1 MRNKL
6 LKNLALF
13 IGRKPWWSALILLVF
28 TIIMGGFAE
37 QLELTTSFTNLL
49 PKNEPMVDEFDMI
62 IEEYDGASSMLIV
75 AEGHPDS
82 LALFAEML
90 VPEIESYKE
99 WVSKVDYKLPKEFF
113 EQHGLMLMKSKDL
126 ENNNELFLSP
136 NLDEFLYNLNN
147 SLEKEY
153 IASDEQISGR
163 EQEQGAVR
171 FLDGVQTWIDMLDGT
186 IEGTIDNGGALA
198 ADGILFGDEYYR
210 SWDRQ
215 MMILQILPTFT
226 MFDIEESVASTDAIE
241 KIVHNYGEM
250 FSVQAGLTGTIPL
263 ARDEMVAVQNDSM
276 TITMLALIGILILF
290 ILAFR
295 MIISPF
301 LAIITLIIGVLWALG
316 LAWPLVGTLN
326 LMTSMMAVVLIGLGI
341 DFSVH
346 IISTFTEM
354 RHGGKDVQEALQET
368 FLKSGPGIITGGLTT
383 ASAFFTLLVSKTDGM
398 REFGIVLGVGIL
410 MTMFAAMLVL
420 PTLLVLRERIGL
432 RIRKQSGPKKIRDI
446 RYQFLG
452 NLSSNFA
459 SYWKAG
465 FFVIIILVIFL
476 GFRGSKITMDYNYL
490 NMEPKGLESIALQDR
505 LIEVFDISSDYAL
518 ITAESLDE
526 ASVITDR
533 ANDMPSAGS
542 VQSIVDFLPPPDEQ
556 RHRADLVET
565 IHRAMYASRIKL
577 GSELDHDQILDELF
591 RLEANVIEMQDMAY
605 IGGQDKVYLKSA
617 LLVGAFP
624 NTDDPSL
631 TPLNDDLKRVMP
643 DISVGLLSSFLQKF
657 ENQNN
662 NVIDQIES
670 FHNTFAQS
678 YKTAVLNMSNSE
690 EITVDDLPDGI
701 RRQYVAKSGKNF
713 LVIVFPKRNVWEI
726 NYLKQFSADLYAV
739 NERATGLP
747 PIFNRLMDE
756 IGRDGAQATKI
767 ALAVIFLIL
776 LLDFRRL
783 GKALL
788 AIIPLVFGVVWMV
801 GVMEFSGLQLTLLN
815 IMAIPMIIGIGI
827 DDGVHIVHRYNLEGW
842 GAHRPV
848 FASTGRAIF
857 LTSITTMVG
866 FGSLWFATY
875 RGLGSM
881 GIALFIGVGTC
892 FLASLIV
899 IPVFV
904 AMFTSRKKK

>member
-13 IGRKPWWSALILLVF
+13 IGRKPWWSALILLIF
-28 TIIMGGFAE
+28 TIIMGGLAE

-49 PKNEPMVDEFDMI
+49 PKDDPMVDEFDMI

-82 LALFAEML
+82 LARFAEAI
-90 VPEIESYKE
+90 VPEIEDYKE
-99 WVSKVDYKLPKEFF
+99 WVSKVDYKLPKEFIGK
-113 EQHGLMLMKSKDL
+113 HGLMLMKSKDL
-126 ENNNELFLSP
+126 DNNRELFLSP

-171 FLDGVQTWIDMLDGT
+171 FLDGIQTWIEMLDGT
-186 IEGTIDNGGALA
+186 ITGTIANGGHAA

-210 SWDRQ
+210 SWDRK
-215 MMILQILPTFT
+215 MIILQVLPTFT
-226 MFDIEESVASTDAIE
+226 MFDIEESVASTNAIE
-241 KIVHNYGEM
+241 SIVHNYGEM
-250 FSVQAGLTGTIPL
+250 FSVKAGLTGTIPL
-263 ARDEMVAVQNDSM
+263 ARDEMVSVQNDSM

-368 FLKSGPGIITGGLTT
+368 FLISGPGIITGGLTT
-383 ASAFFTLLVSKTDGM
+383 ASAFFTMLISKTEGM
-398 REFGIVLGVGIL
+398 REFGMVLGVGIL
-410 MTMFAAMLVL
+410 MTMLAAILVL

-432 RIRKQSGPKKIRDI
+432 RIRKQYGPKKIRDI

-452 NLSSNFA
+452 NLSSNLA
-459 SYWKAG
+459 GYWKVG
-465 FFVIIILVIFL
+465 IFVIIILVAFL
-476 GFRGSKITMDYNYL
+476 GFRGSQITMDYNYL
-490 NMEPKGLESIALQDR
+490 NMEPKGLESVALQDR

-518 ITAESLDE
+518 ITAESLRE
-526 ASVITDR
+526 AREITEK
-533 ANDMPSAGS
+533 ANAMLSAGS
-542 VQSIVDFLPPPDEQ
+542 VQSIVDFLPPLDEQ
-556 RHRADLVET
+556 QHRAELVET
-565 IHRAMYASRIKL
+565 IHNSMYASKIKP
-577 GSELDHDQILDELF
+577 GSELNYEQILNELY

-617 LLVGAFP
+617 LLVGALP
-624 NTDDPSL
+624 DVDDPSL
-631 TPLNDDLKRVMP
+631 TQLNDDLKRAMS
-643 DISVGLLSSFLQKF
+643 DIKVGLLSSFLQEFAEKSTTVK
-657 ENQNN
+657 N
-662 NVIDQIES
+662 QIES
-670 FHNTFAQS
+670 FHNAFAQD
-678 YKTAVLNMSNSE
+678 YKTTVLSMSNFE
-690 EITVDDLPDGI
+690 KITVENLPDGL
-701 RRQYVAKSGKNF
+701 RRQYVAKSGDNF
-713 LVIVFPKRNVWEI
+713 LVIVFPKQNVWEI
-726 NYLKQFSADLYAV
+726 NYLKRFSADLHAV
-739 NERATGLP
+739 DERATGLP

-776 LLDFRRL
+776 LVDFRRL
-783 GKALL
+783 SKALL
-788 AIIPLVFGVVWMV
+788 AIIPLFFGVIWMV

-827 DDGVHIVHRYNLEGW
+827 DDGVHIVHRYNIEGW
-842 GAHRPV
+842 KAHRPV
-848 FASTGRAIF
+848 FASTGRAIL
-857 LTSITTMVG
+857 LTSITTMLG

-904 AMFTSRKKK
+904 EMFAGRKKK